1 MSCTFEVSPYDG
13 GWCVKIT
20 DTGEVLFFPARRRAL
35 AEARLLARRWPSPAN
50 VRVQGRAVS
59 ERSFESWTAA
69 DAEPAAETVTPFAY
83 PLGAPA

>member
-1 MSCTFEVSPYDG
+1 MACMFEVSPYDG

-35 AEARLLARRWPSPAN
+35 AEARLLARRWPSPAS
-50 VRVQGRAVS
+50 VRVRGRAVS
-59 ERSFESWTAA
+59 ERSFESWAEAA
-69 DAEPAAETVTPFAY
+69 PEPAPESVQPFAY